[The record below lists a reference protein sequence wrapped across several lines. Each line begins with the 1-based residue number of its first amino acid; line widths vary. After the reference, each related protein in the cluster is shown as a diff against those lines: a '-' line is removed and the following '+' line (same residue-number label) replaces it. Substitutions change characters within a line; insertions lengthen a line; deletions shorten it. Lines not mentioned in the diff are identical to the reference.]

1 MSPQLRPVGG
11 RGHSWIRAKSV
22 DYFRVLLLLLLM
34 LLLLLLLKIVFK
46 ICKKSILCIMK
57 WRLYGFDGDIFFSL
71 TAFVSFSRGSLKL
84 LSIDI

>member
-1 MSPQLRPVGG
+1 
-11 RGHSWIRAKSV
+11 
-22 DYFRVLLLLLLM
+22 M